1 MEEEEEEEEFQQGHQ
16 SPVLSLITSDDGQ
29 DSSQEEYLEGLE
41 DPIPRLL
48 AMNLDAWKDP
58 STFQDWLSF
67 GSQPDLT
74 ETTLVGSFTT
84 TIVGH
89 SGAKFNEHELL
100 EFVRYR
106 QCPSDK
112 NAIKV
117 LNSSSREVGYLC
129 TSVAM
134 VLSPLVDI
142 LKINLE
148 GEVIC
153 SRFKYDKSIP
163 CIVTILA
170 ESAVAQNAEDW
181 ILQHGLRL
189 CDQPGTSLRSYEG
202 MGVQEK
208 GRIEKLGSLEPPK
221 NVIKAELLDH
231 QKEGLWWLVN
241 KEKSDELPPFWEVKD
256 GSYLNVL
263 TRHQTDRR
271 PEPLHGGIF
280 SDHYGSG
287 KTLTLLSLIAFDK
300 VTEGTG
306 EEDRAVHVSSGKKR
320 KGGGRVSEKGTGEQN
335 MHTFLD
341 RNIKESSVRMA
352 DESSTALVAK
362 QTLVVCPSI
371 VCSTW
376 ENQLQEHTQKGSLKL
391 YKYYGDSRTKDVEE
405 LKKYDIVLT
414 TYSTLVAEGC
424 EPTRCPLMKI
434 EWWRV
439 ILDEAHVI
447 KNANAKQ
454 IRDFSKLTARRRW
467 AVTGAPIQNGS
478 FELFSLMVFFRL
490 NPLSTECY
498 WQRLFQ
504 KPLSNGDE
512 KGFSRLQV
520 ISCC

>member
-1 MEEEEEEEEFQQGHQ
+1 MEEEEEEEEEFQQGHQ

-41 DPIPRLL
+41 GLEDPIPRLL
-48 AMNLDAWKDP
+48 AMSLDAWKDP

-100 EFVRYR
+100 EFVRYQ

-163 CIVTILA
+163 CVVTIFA
-170 ESAVAQNAEDW
+170 ESAAAQNAKDW

-202 MGVQEK
+202 TGVQEK
-208 GRIEKLGSLEPPK
+208 GRIEKLGSLEPPN
-221 NVIKAELLDH
+221 NVIKAKLLDH

-241 KEKSDELPPFWEVKD
+241 KEKSDELPPFWEV
-256 GSYLNVL
+256 GN
-263 TRHQTDRR
+263 
-271 PEPLHGGIF
+271 
-280 SDHYGSG
+280 
-287 KTLTLLSLIAFDK
+287 

-306 EEDRAVHVSSGKKR
+306 EENRVVHVSSGKKR
-320 KGGGRVSEKGTGEQN
+320 KGGGMVSEKGTGEQN

-341 RNIKESSVRMA
+341 RNIKENSVRMA

-362 QTLVVCPSI
+362 QTLVVCPSA

-376 ENQLQEHTQKGSLKL
+376 ENQLQEHTQKDHSS
-391 YKYYGDSRTKDVEE
+391 YT
-405 LKKYDIVLT
+405 
-414 TYSTLVAEGC
+414 
-424 EPTRCPLMKI
+424 
-434 EWWRV
+434 
-439 ILDEAHVI
+439 
-447 KNANAKQ
+447 
-454 IRDFSKLTARRRW
+454 
-467 AVTGAPIQNGS
+467 
-478 FELFSLMVFFRL
+478 

-498 WQRLFQ
+498 WQRMFQ
-504 KPLSNGDE
+504 KPLANGDE
-512 KGFSRLQV
+512 KGFSRLQQLMTTISLRRIKDKDLVGLPSKTVETVSFELSGEERVLYDQMESRLQGCYWMFFITADILHSHYVCVLFSV
-520 ISCC
+520 IQLRQLCNDSALCSMDLRSLLPSDNIGDASKHPELLRKMIDGLQDGEDIVCSVCLDPPTDATNHNL

>member
-1 MEEEEEEEEFQQGHQ
+1 MEEEEEEEEEFQQGHQ

-41 DPIPRLL
+41 GLEDPIPRLL
-48 AMNLDAWKDP
+48 AMSLDAWKDP

-100 EFVRYR
+100 EFVRYQ

-163 CIVTILA
+163 CVVTIFA
-170 ESAVAQNAEDW
+170 ESAAAQNAKDW

-202 MGVQEK
+202 TGVQEK
-208 GRIEKLGSLEPPK
+208 GRIEKLGSLEPPN
-221 NVIKAELLDH
+221 NVIKAKLLDH

-263 TRHQTDRR
+263 TRHQTDRMSR
-271 PEPLHGGIF
+271 PKSRIR
-280 SDHYGSG
+280 DRQRRSG

-300 VTEGTG
+300 VGNVTEGTG
-306 EEDRAVHVSSGKKR
+306 EENRVVHVSSGKKR
-320 KGGGRVSEKGTGEQN
+320 KGGGMVSEKGA
-335 MHTFLD
+335 H
-341 RNIKESSVRMA
+341 S
-352 DESSTALVAK
+352 
-362 QTLVVCPSI
+362 
-371 VCSTW
+371 
-376 ENQLQEHTQKGSLKL
+376 KGSLKL

-447 KNANAKQ
+447 RKQMQSRFEILIHSPQNATGNECFRNHLLMEMRKGSPGCRSLLPSDNIGDA
-454 IRDFSKLTARRRW
+454 SKH
-467 AVTGAPIQNGS
+467 P
-478 FELFSLMVFFRL
+478 ELLRKMID
-490 NPLSTECY
+490 
-498 WQRLFQ
+498 
-504 KPLSNGDE
+504 G
-512 KGFSRLQV
+512 LQDGEDIV
-520 ISCC
+520 CSVCLDPPTDATNHNL